1 MQMTDQGSVPTH
13 GPDVA
18 VAARGVNDGQR
29 TEMAIGAGGVPLT
42 VSRPDGVVRGGVI
55 VVQEAYGVNAHIAAV
70 TRKLAGQG
78 YLAVAPHLYHR
89 AGDLTPDTFAAARPL
104 LTGLTGDEMA
114 GDLTAA
120 LEFLLGAGVD
130 DDRIGIVG
138 FCMGGTVALWAA
150 ATLPVAAAVT
160 FYGAGITKPRWP
172 GVPAGLESA
181 ASLRAPWLGLYGDA
195 DTSISTEEV
204 EALRSTLGSSGV
216 AAQIVRYP
224 GAGHAFATDP
234 ASPHHVP
241 EAAAD
246 AWNRALGWF
255 DAHLR

>member
-1 MQMTDQGSVPTH
+1 MQMTDQGSVPAH
-13 GPDVA
+13 GPDVV
-18 VAARGVNDGQR
+18 VAPLEVNNGPG
-29 TEMAIGAGGVPLT
+29 TVTMAGANGVPLT

-70 TRKLAGQG
+70 TAKLAGQG
-78 YLAVAPHLYHR
+78 YVAVAPHLYHR
-89 AGDLTPDTFAAARPL
+89 AGDPTPDTFAAARPL
-104 LTGLTGDEMA
+104 LTRLNGDEMA
-114 GDLTAA
+114 VDLAAA
-120 LEFLLGAGVD
+120 LDHLTGEGVD

-160 FYGAGITKPRWP
+160 FYGAGISSPRWP

-195 DTSISTEEV
+195 DSSITIKEV

-234 ASPHHVP
+234 ASPKQVP

-246 AWNRALGWF
+246 AWSRALSWF

>member
-18 VAARGVNDGQR
+18 VAPMSSGPSTV
-29 TEMAIGAGGVPLT
+29 TVTGADGVPLT
-42 VSRPDGVVRGGVI
+42 VSRPDGAIRGGVI
-55 VVQEAYGVNAHIAAV
+55 VLQEAYGVNAHIAAV
-70 TRKLAGQG
+70 TAKLAGQG

-89 AGDLTPDTFAAARPL
+89 AGDPTPDTFAAARPL
-104 LTGLTGDEMA
+104 LTGLTGDGIA
-114 GDLTAA
+114 VDLAAA
-120 LEFLLGAGVD
+120 LEYLTSEDV
-130 DDRIGIVG
+130 DDRIGVVG

-160 FYGAGITKPRWP
+160 FYGAGISSPRWP

-195 DTSISTEEV
+195 DTSISTKEV

-234 ASPHHVP
+234 ASPKHVP

-246 AWNRALGWF
+246 AWTRALGWF